1 MDGASLGKEP
11 LSARPDPEDV
21 TRVDVERMDGE
32 AMSTSG
38 GGGFDHREIMAPPPS
53 PGLISVTWCCLL
65 LAWFFFASQ
74 VPFTVILAIP
84 LNLAALVLALTCL
97 MRGGL
102 KTGVLVLLL
111 GTVGSF
117 IIYMV
122 SLSIFVVG
130 AVA

>member
-32 AMSTSG
+32 SMSASG
-38 GGGFDHREIMAPPPS
+38 DGFDHREVMAPPPS
-53 PGLISVTWCCLL
+53 AGLISVTWCCLL

-97 MRGGL
+97 LRGGL
-102 KTGVLVLLL
+102 KTGVLVMVL

-122 SLSIFVVG
+122 SLSVFVVG
-130 AVA
+130 AVV